1 MKGIYLVSLEVLGLT
16 VAFAVAVVFFILRPK
31 LAEAKLKLQEASE
44 SKEKTEVE
52 ARERASQVIAEAKE
66 EAARLRKDAELDT
79 AQRLEGLKRQEVLI
93 QEARDELIKSREGV
107 EQEANKRLAA
117 FTRQEEKLSAK
128 EESIEARRNSLEA
141 REEALRAQERSI
153 NERIEEVVRREQS
166 IDAELHRVAGLTPEA
181 AKQMLLEQIEDEF
194 RDIALRRARQIEVE
208 VAAET
213 EKKAKKLLLDVM
225 ERSVVDYVTAAT
237 LAVVELPSEDMKG
250 RIIGREGRNIRAFEQ
265 VTGVD
270 LIVDETPEAVVI
282 SCFDPVRRETARLA
296 LMNLM
301 VDGRIH
307 PGRIE
312 ELYEKAQQEVDRMI
326 KEAGERAVERANV
339 VGISPKVID
348 YLGRL
353 RFRTS
358 YAQNVLD
365 HSVEVSRL
373 CASLAAEMGLN
384 VELAKRA
391 GLLHDIGKAL
401 GPEWEGPH
409 AITGME
415 FLRAAGEKEGV
426 LHAVGAHHHEIEP
439 STPEAILVIL
449 ADTISAA
456 RPGARR
462 ENLENYL
469 KRLTA
474 LETLA
479 NSFPGVD
486 RSYAVQ
492 AGREIRLIVKPD
504 LVDDLGALRLADE
517 VARRIE
523 GELEYPGQIKVTVI
537 RETRSSDIAK

>member
-1 MKGIYLVSLEVLGLT
+1 MPDTLIALAGGLGVSAILTGGLY
-16 VAFAVAVVFFILRPK
+16 FLWLRPAVARARN
-31 LAEAKLKLQEASE
+31 LAEKDSELKSAAAILA
-44 SKEKTEVE
+44 
-52 ARERASQVIAEAKE
+52 AKE
-66 EAARLRKDAELDT
+66 EAIRQRD
-79 AQRLEGLKRQEVLI
+79 RLEDEVRQKQAALTK
-93 QEARDELIKSREGV
+93 QEDKLCTKEDALDVRRTQIEQRE
-107 EQEANKRLAA
+107 ETLSNKR
-117 FTRQEEKLSAK
+117 REIEEL
-128 EESIEARRNSLEA
+128 
-141 REEALRAQERSI
+141 REEAERRLQE
-153 NERIEEVVRREQS
+153 VDQ
-166 IDAELHRVAGLTPEA
+166 ELHRVARLSPESAQELVLSRVSAEVSELA
-181 AKQMLLEQIEDEF
+181 AKRAKQIETDA
-194 RDIALRRARQIEVE
+194 IAE
-208 VAAET
+208 AER
-213 EKKAKKLLLDVM
+213 KAKKTVLDVIQ
-225 ERSVVDYVTAAT
+225 RSVVDYVTEAT

-312 ELYEKAQQEVDRMI
+312 ELFEKAKEEVDRMI
-326 KEAGERAVERANV
+326 KDAGERAAERANV
-339 VGISPKVID
+339 PGLHFKAIEA
-348 YLGRL
+348 LGRL

-373 CASLAAEMGLN
+373 CASLAAELGLN
-384 VELAKRA
+384 TEVSKRA

-409 AITGME
+409 ALTGME
-415 FLRAAGEKEGV
+415 FLRGLDEKEH
-426 LHAVGAHHHEIEP
+426 LLNAVGAHHYEIEP
-439 STPEAILVIL
+439 NSPEAMLVII

-462 ENLENYL
+462 ENLENYI

-479 NSFPGVD
+479 NSFKGVE
-486 RSYAVQ
+486 RSFAVQ
-492 AGREIRLIVKPD
+492 AGREIRMIVKPEEI
-504 LVDDLGALRLADE
+504 DDLAATRLAGD
-517 VARRIE
+517 VAKRIE
-523 GELEYPGQIKVTVI
+523 AEMEYPGQIKVTVI
-537 RETRSSDIAK
+537 REIRASGIAK

>member
-1 MKGIYLVSLEVLGLT
+1 MLQGPLLGIAAAILASVLLYAAWLGPL
-16 VAFAVAVVFFILRPK
+16 LR
-31 LAEAKLKLQEASE
+31 EARRRQEEA
-44 SKEKTEVE
+44 E
-52 ARERASQVIAEAKE
+52 ARERRFEQETELRREQILLEAKE
-66 EAARLRKDAELDT
+66 EALRIRE
-79 AQRLEGLKRQEVLI
+79 RSEE
-93 QEARDELIKSREGV
+93 EAR
-107 EQEANKRLAA
+107 
-117 FTRQEEKLSAK
+117 EKLATLGRTEDRLCAK
-128 EESIEARRNSLEA
+128 EEGLEERRRLLEEREAGILREARAVGEKEDSIERRIRSIDEELQRVANLNKVQA
-141 REEALRAQERSI
+141 RELYLR
-153 NERIEEVVRREQS
+153 RIETEFSEIGQRKAKEVEAT
-166 IDAELHRVAGLTPEA
+166 IIAEA
-181 AKQMLLEQIEDEF
+181 D
-194 RDIALRRARQIEVE
+194 RRA
-208 VAAET
+208 
-213 EKKAKKLLLDVM
+213 KKVILDVM
-225 ERSVVDYVTAAT
+225 QRSVVDYVTEAT

-270 LIVDETPEAVVI
+270 LIIDETPEAVVI

-312 ELYEKAQQEVDRMI
+312 ELYEKAQAEVARTVM
-326 KEAGERAVERANV
+326 EAGERAAERANV
-339 VGISPKVID
+339 VGLPLSVVETMGK
-348 YLGRL
+348 L

-373 CASLAAEMGLN
+373 AASLAAELGLN
-384 VELAKRA
+384 TEIAKRA

-401 GPEWEGPH
+401 GPEFEGPH
-409 AITGME
+409 ALTGME
-415 FLRAAGEKEGV
+415 FLRQAGEKEAI
-426 LHAVGAHHHEIEP
+426 LHAVGAHHYEIEP
-439 STPEAILVIL
+439 TTPEAILVIL

-492 AGREIRLIVKPD
+492 AGREVRLIVKPGEI
-504 LVDDLGALRLADE
+504 DDVGATRLAHE
-517 VARRIE
+517 VASRIE
-523 GELEYPGQIKVTVI
+523 KELEYPGQIKVTVI
-537 RETRSSDIAK
+537 RETRVQRVAK

>member
-1 MKGIYLVSLEVLGLT
+1 MSETLIALVWGLGFAAILTSGIFL
-16 VAFAVAVVFFILRPK
+16 FWLRP
-31 LAEAKLKLQEASE
+31 A
-44 SKEKTEVE
+44 T
-52 ARERASQVIAEAKE
+52 ERAKRHAEKDAELKAGAAFLEAKE
-66 EAARLRKDAELDT
+66 EAIRLR
-79 AQRLEGLKRQEVLI
+79 
-93 QEARDELIKSREGV
+93 
-107 EQEANKRLAA
+107 
-117 FTRQEEKLSAK
+117 EKLEDEIRQKQAALAKQEDKLCAK
-128 EESIEARRNSLEA
+128 EDVLDNRREQVEH
-141 REEALRAQERSI
+141 REEALSVQRKELEVHRAEIQARLD
-153 NERIEEVVRREQS
+153 EV
-166 IDAELHRVAGLTPEA
+166 DKELHRVAELTPDSAKELVLSRITDEFSEIA
-181 AKQMLLEQIEDEF
+181 ARKAKQIEHDA
-194 RDIALRRARQIEVE
+194 IAN
-208 VAAET
+208 AER
-213 EKKAKKLLLDVM
+213 KAKQTVLDVIQ
-225 ERSVVDYVTAAT
+225 RSVVDYVTEAT

-270 LIVDETPEAVVI
+270 LIIDETPEAVVI

-312 ELYEKAQQEVDRMI
+312 ELFEKAKEEVGRMI
-326 KEAGERAVERANV
+326 RDAGERAAERAHV
-339 VGISPKVID
+339 PGLHPRMIETMGK
-348 YLGRL
+348 L

-365 HSVEVSRL
+365 HSVEVATL
-373 CASLAAEMGLN
+373 CANFAAELGLN
-384 VELAKRA
+384 VEVAKRA

-409 AITGME
+409 ALTGME
-415 FLRAAGEKEGV
+415 YLRSLGEKEHV
-426 LHAVGAHHHEIEP
+426 LNAVGAHHHEIEP
-439 STPEAILVIL
+439 GSPEAMLVII

-479 NSFPGVD
+479 NSFPGVE

-492 AGREIRLIVKPD
+492 AGREIRMIVKPEEI
-504 LVDDLGALRLADE
+504 DDLAAARLAND
-517 VARRIE
+517 VAKRIE
-523 GELEYPGQIKVTVI
+523 SEMEYPGQIKVTVI
-537 RETRSSDIAK
+537 RETRATGTAK

>member
-1 MKGIYLVSLEVLGLT
+1 MFETLMALVWGLPVAAVLTVGIYFLWFRPALERSQRHVEKDAELK
-16 VAFAVAVVFFILRPK
+16 VNSAIL
-31 LAEAKLKLQEASE
+31 
-44 SKEKTEVE
+44 
-52 ARERASQVIAEAKE
+52 EAKE
-66 EAARLRKDAELDT
+66 EALRLREK
-79 AQRLEGLKRQEVLI
+79 LEDEIRQ
-93 QEARDELIKSREGV
+93 KH
-107 EQEANKRLAA
+107 AA
-117 FTRQEEKLSAK
+117 VTKQEEKLGVK
-128 EESIEARRNSLEA
+128 EEALDAKREQLQTREEEQAAQRKTLDELEAQAERRIAEIEIELQRVASLTPDEA
-141 REEALRAQERSI
+141 REIILS
-153 NERIEEVVRREQS
+153 RI
-166 IDAELHRVAGLTPEA
+166 I
-181 AKQMLLEQIEDEF
+181 DEF
-194 RDIALRRARQIEVE
+194 TEIAAR
-208 VAAET
+208 
-213 EKKAKKLLLDVM
+213 KAKEIEADAVAEAEKRAKKMVLDVIQ
-225 ERSVVDYVTAAT
+225 RSVVDYVTEAT

-270 LIVDETPEAVVI
+270 LIIDETPEAVVI

-326 KEAGERAVERANV
+326 KDAGERAVERANV
-339 VGISPKVID
+339 PGLPVKAID
-348 YLGRL
+348 MMGRL

-373 CASLAAEMGLN
+373 CGSLAAELGFN
-384 VELAKRA
+384 VEAAKRA
-391 GLLHDIGKAL
+391 GFLHDIGKAL

-409 AITGME
+409 ALTGME
-415 FLRAAGEKEGV
+415 FLRGLGEKELV
-426 LHAVGAHHHEIEP
+426 LNAVGAHHHEIEP
-439 STPEAILVIL
+439 ESPEAILVIV

-469 KRLTA
+469 KRLTT
-474 LETLA
+474 LEQLA

-492 AGREIRLIVKPD
+492 AGREVRLIVKPD
-504 LVDDLGALRLADE
+504 ELDDLAAARLASD
-517 VARRIE
+517 VARKIE
-523 GELEYPGQIKVTVI
+523 NELEYPGQIKVTVI
-537 RETRSSDIAK
+537 RETRTTDTAK